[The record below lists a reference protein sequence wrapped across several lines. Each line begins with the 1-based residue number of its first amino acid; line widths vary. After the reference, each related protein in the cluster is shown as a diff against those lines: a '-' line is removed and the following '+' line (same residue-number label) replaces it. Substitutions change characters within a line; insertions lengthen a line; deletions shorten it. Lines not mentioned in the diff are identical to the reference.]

1 MTECQG
7 RTGPLPIRQTQ
18 SIEHYGGLQ
27 SQGMYLFADRK
38 GQNIRRICILFC
50 VFFSLVCSFPAYGA
64 QENAGKNK
72 SAKIRLFGTVE
83 FRGPLKTLPAWLSV
97 LERNAKNPIFVPKSR
112 LNSKMTWDDFKAKAE
127 KLSPMEQLKMVNS
140 FWNQWPY
147 REDIKVYGK
156 PDYWA
161 IPAQFRKNSG
171 DCEDYSIAKYF
182 TLRALG
188 FPPEQMRIVVLMETI
203 RNIAHAVLVVYL
215 DGDAYVLDNL
225 SRNVLSHTRYRN
237 YLPQFSVN
245 EKNRWVHV
253 RPK

>member
-1 MTECQG
+1 MLLHT
-7 RTGPLPIRQTQ
+7 RQTP
-18 SIEHYGGLQ
+18 SHENRGATAPRGIHPFTE
-27 SQGMYLFADRK
+27 RK
-38 GQNIRRICILFC
+38 LRNIRYIRLLLC
-50 VFFSLVCSFPAYGA
+50 LVIVLACGFPAYASQKG
-64 QENAGKNK
+64 AGKTDTD
-72 SAKIRLFGTVE
+72 KIRLFGTVE

-97 LERNAKNPIFVPKSR
+97 LERNAKNPIFVPGSR
-112 LNSKMTWDDFKAKAE
+112 LNSKTTWDDFKAKAE
-127 KLSPMEQLKMVNS
+127 KLSPLEQLRMVNS

-147 REDIKVYGK
+147 REDTEVYGK
-156 PDYWA
+156 TDYWA

-188 FPPEQMRIVVLMETI
+188 FPVEKMRIVVLMETI

-225 SRNVLSHTRYRN
+225 SKNVLSHTRYKN